1 MLTIGLL
8 LSRTCR
14 VDLVNFRGLYENLP
28 AQMSVNNIAKHLN
41 CAEVTDEP
49 RSSGLPDCSYLNILK
64 TLTADDFPS
73 RDIEGTE
80 HALKRADEEKGVE
93 LTVLDLDDDQVE
105 DSLPNIYDC
114 QLFSGEFA
122 QERYL
127 GRRD

>member
-64 TLTADDFPS
+64 ALTADGFPS

-80 HALKRADEEKGVE
+80 HVLKRVDEGKGVE

-105 DSLPNIYDC
+105 DSSPNVNIHLVSYDC
-114 QLFSGEFA
+114 
-122 QERYL
+122 
-127 GRRD
+127 